1 MGTKSALPKDNEV
14 RKKTSVFR
22 YRVPHCFVNFLRTGF
37 ISKWHLIQNQPL
49 LREMYKEPL
58 IISYKK
64 AKSLRDILL
73 RAKL

>member
-1 MGTKSALPKDNEV
+1 MKCG
-14 RKKTSVFR
+14 KKTTVFR
-22 YRVPHCFVNFLRTGF
+22 YRVPHCFVNLLRTGF

-64 AKSLRDILL
+64 AKSLGDILL